1 MPSFL
6 YATILVFV
14 LSVASLQAQT
24 TVGDAPELLE
34 NLNSTDPA
42 LRGSAAA
49 ALDNLHDPAAVSI
62 LVSALSSSHNASATA
77 VLVRTLGRFD
87 DANAVAAIANLL
99 STDAGVVASQ
109 QLLQMGERGTQAA
122 VRALASDDER
132 TRANVSEAF
141 KSDPNLSL
149 KILPAVLRTSISA
162 KQREQIVGVLADSA
176 LEYEDPPGLSFV
188 EGFLPG
194 ASDAVPSV
202 RIAVA
207 SAVQQLADREK
218 ELADS
223 RFPPDFALS
232 RALPALR
239 SLAEDRDSAV
249 RVAAVDALGAMGR
262 ADAISILK
270 KYVDDADPIVKAHV
284 ETALAASE
292 HTAFPASS
300 SQPAPKRA
308 ELHATTKEKAEA
320 RRLAF
325 IKEWNDESA
334 IPKLVTLLRDPSSLV
349 RAAAADKLGQLD
361 DRATAMNGQDHQQNL
376 SEVPALVRALK
387 DTHALVRAA
396 AAEALGQIG
405 DKRAASYLTGLL
417 KDPKPKV
424 LVAAADALGMMAT
437 GQGYVQDALTPEDH
451 KAAGNGLVDLLS
463 SSDQSV
469 RRAAVNALVNVGT
482 LDNMKHV
489 VPLLKDEDVFMRS
502 QAASALAR
510 SFYANPNSERPPE
523 LDALEQAAGPA
534 LSEALSNKETRG
546 AALSALAAMKTPP
559 AEAVHPLI
567 GSLKY
572 NVWIYADGMVRPE
585 IQSTPFD
592 GFDGFQ
598 GSQIDQAIDVLA
610 KTGSPEAEPLLVKF
624 LTAINPGAAEHAT
637 AGLAVLKDPR
647 AIDPLLDV
655 LREPGIGIQPDAALA
670 LGSFQ
675 DSRIVPA
682 LIACLQ
688 SDNTALRGAS
698 ASALSH
704 FRDPRV
710 APALIH
716 SLTDENADV
725 RVKVAEALGDLGDLA
740 AVDPLARVAKTN
752 YEAVRALVKLKSP
765 RSVTALV
772 SVMQDTQTDYATRG
786 NAVAALGKLQNSEA
800 VPALIQTMENELAA
814 DPSNPLGVQCIQALG
829 IIKDARSVEP
839 LRKLLGKPTMA
850 SQEAERVL
858 KEMGY
863 PPNPQTIPR

>member
-6 YATILVFV
+6 YATILLFV
-14 LSVASLQAQT
+14 VSVASLQAQT
-24 TVGDAPELLE
+24 KVGDVPKLIED
-34 NLNSTDPA
+34 LNSTDPA
-42 LRGSAAA
+42 LRGPAAA
-49 ALDNLHDPAAVSI
+49 ALDNLHDPAAVSM
-62 LVSALSSSHNASATA
+62 LVSALRHSSNPFATA
-77 VLVRTLGRFD
+77 ALVRTLGRFD
-87 DANAVAAIANLL
+87 DANAVAAVADLL
-99 STDAGVVASQ
+99 STDAGVIASQ
-109 QLLQMGERGTQAA
+109 QLLQMGESGTQAA
-122 VRALASDDER
+122 VGALASDDER

-141 KSDPNLSL
+141 KSHPDLSL
-149 KILPAVLRTSISA
+149 KILPAVLRTSKSA

-176 LEYEDPPGLSFV
+176 VEYEDPPGASFV

-218 ELADS
+218 DLADS
-223 RFPPDFALS
+223 RFGPPDFALS
-232 RALPALR
+232 RALLALR

-320 RRLAF
+320 RGLAL

-424 LVAAADALGMMAT
+424 IVAAADALGMMAT

-647 AIDPLLDV
+647 AIDLLLDV
-655 LREPGIGIQPDAALA
+655 LREPGVGIQPDAALA

-716 SLTDENADV
+716 SLTDEN
-725 RVKVAEALGDLGDLA
+725 
-740 AVDPLARVAKTN
+740 
-752 YEAVRALVKLKSP
+752 
-765 RSVTALV
+765 
-772 SVMQDTQTDYATRG
+772 
-786 NAVAALGKLQNSEA
+786 
-800 VPALIQTMENELAA
+800 
-814 DPSNPLGVQCIQALG
+814 
-829 IIKDARSVEP
+829 
-839 LRKLLGKPTMA
+839 
-850 SQEAERVL
+850 
-858 KEMGY
+858 
-863 PPNPQTIPR
+863 